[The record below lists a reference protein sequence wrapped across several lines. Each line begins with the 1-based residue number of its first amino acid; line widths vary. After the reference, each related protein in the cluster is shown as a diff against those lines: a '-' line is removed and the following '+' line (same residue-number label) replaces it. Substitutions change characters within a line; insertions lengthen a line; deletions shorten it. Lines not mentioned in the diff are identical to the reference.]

1 MGGCDSTRDVTDIKY
16 DDEDKPKNSK
26 EEILLEIRKQ
36 FEKIESYI
44 YKLRNEDVHYKM
56 TKMIFMLNAIK
67 ELTPVIKT
75 LEESDDNYQY
85 DVLKD
90 KFNLLFENL
99 WKGNKEKF
107 YDGVVEISEFF
118 TINHIPKF
126 TLTPTPQ

>member
-1 MGGCDSTRDVTDIKY
+1 
-16 DDEDKPKNSK
+16 
-26 EEILLEIRKQ
+26 
-36 FEKIESYI
+36 
-44 YKLRNEDVHYKM
+44 M
-56 TKMIFMLNAIK
+56 TKMILMLNAIK

-118 TINHIPKF
+118 YRKLYFYIAK
-126 TLTPTPQ
+126 

>member
-1 MGGCDSTRDVTDIKY
+1 MGGCNSTRDVADIKN
-16 DDEDKPKNSK
+16 DDEDTPKNSK
-26 EEILLEIRKQ
+26 EEILLEIRNQ
-36 FEKIESYI
+36 FAKIETYI
-44 YKLRNEDVHYKM
+44 YKLRNEDVHYRM

-107 YDGVVEISEFF
+107 YDGVIEISEFF
-118 TINHIPKF
+118 TIHHIPKF
-126 TLTPTPQ
+126 TLTPTPK